1 MKVWKFLSICS
12 VVLGLSVA
20 VFAQS
25 AADDALSTEVDD
37 VVRAQMHEQK
47 IPGVSLAVIRDGKI
61 IKAAGYGLANVELNV
76 PMAPQMVFHSGSL
89 AKAFTATAVMML
101 VEEGKIGLD
110 DKISK
115 YLPDA
120 PTLWNEVTI
129 RALAYAY
136 VGDSGLLWR
145 RRRSEIRFPSRLYR
159 GRTGPQVCR
168 SDYEVRAGREVE

>member
-1 MKVWKFLSICS
+1 MLQLRLVLFLLIIGSTEMGMAQS
-12 VVLGLSVA
+12 ESD
-20 VFAQS
+20 AQS
-25 AADDALSTEVDD
+25 AKVDE
-37 VVRAQMHEQK
+37 VVRAQMREQK

-61 IKAAGYGLANVELNV
+61 IKATGYGLANVELNV

-120 PTLWNEVTI
+120 PNPME
-129 RALAYAY
+129 RSYDPALAHRIRRGFGIILVKTATRN
-136 VGDSGLLWR
+136 SISITTLPRTNWSTGLPR
-145 RRRSEIRFPSRLYR
+145 RP
-159 GRTGPQVCR
+159 
-168 SDYEVRAGREVE
+168 